1 MHQNVVVIELLL
13 LLLLQVRSK
22 IMYNNSNPEWNQEL
36 RLGLQVRPVVR
47 RGGGGADFSYPGRH
61 ANFVLSSML
70 HFGVCVARSRSIM
83 SSAVFLFV
91 KEN

>member
-1 MHQNVVVIELLL
+1 MHQIVVVIELL

-36 RLGLQVRPVVR
+36 RLGLQVRSGVMW
-47 RGGGGADFSYPGRH
+47 GGGGADFSYPVRH
-61 ANFVLSSML
+61 TSFVLSITL
-70 HFGVCVARSRSIM
+70 HFGVCVTRSRSIL
-83 SSAVFLFV
+83 SSAFFLLV